1 VSAAEDSANDIELS
15 KQDVRLLRIVLQGK
29 PNLLFSSNLHVLLR
43 IVSISRQKKKK
54 KELNEQAKQ
63 FAAFCVENQKW
74 HEQHH
79 TNIRTIMEATQFFA
93 SSIHN
98 KLGVTELNLKL
109 QQDATL
115 FLHNNQS
122 TANKENAFV
131 HKATGKRGGSDAHS
145 RIMAARFNAGALD
158 AQLRE
163 LDEAQFGELRPE
175 SAEVLLAH
183 VGKFVGSASD
193 EEFLLGALTLQEL
206 ARSFG
211 DIFVLAR
218 NNAHVHMA
226 LRALDSS
233 IDRVRSINTPLF
245 GAAEAKALSTFL
257 RDAL

>member
-1 VSAAEDSANDIELS
+1 
-15 KQDVRLLRIVLQGK
+15 
-29 PNLLFSSNLHVLLR
+29 
-43 IVSISRQKKKK
+43 
-54 KELNEQAKQ
+54 LNEQAKQ
-63 FAAFCVENQKW
+63 FADFCVENQKW

-79 TNIRTIMEATQFFA
+79 ANIRTIMEATQFFA

-115 FLHNNQS
+115 FLHNQIG
-122 TANKENAFV
+122 NKENADAFAN
-131 HKATGKRGGSDAHS
+131 KAMGKKSAPANAHS
-145 RIMAARFNAGALD
+145 RIMAARFNAKALD

-163 LDEAQFGELRPE
+163 LDEAQFNELRPE

-183 VGKFVGSASD
+183 VGKFVSSASD

-206 ARSFG
+206 ARSFS
-211 DIFVLAR
+211 DIFVVPR

-245 GAAEAKALSTFL
+245 GATEAKALSTFL